1 MNKYEYEYEY
11 ERNGN
16 KQMILKLDITN
27 KQLIEIA
34 NNYENLE
41 TVKGFGFSPD
51 GNEIAILT
59 AYNTLGLIK
68 TILYIYKDKAVL
80 AKF

>member
-1 MNKYEYEYEY
+1 
-11 ERNGN
+11 
-16 KQMILKLDITN
+16 MILRLEISN
-27 KQLIEIA
+27 KQLTETA
-34 NNYENLE
+34 NKYNNIE
-41 TVKGFGFSPD
+41 TVKGFGYSPD

-80 AKF
+80 AKFR